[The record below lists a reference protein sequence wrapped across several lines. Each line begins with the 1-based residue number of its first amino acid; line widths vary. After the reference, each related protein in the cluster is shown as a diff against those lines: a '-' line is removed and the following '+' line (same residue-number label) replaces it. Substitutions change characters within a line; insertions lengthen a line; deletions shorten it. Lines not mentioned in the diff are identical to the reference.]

1 MSEKKHTCIVVADV
15 ASSNSFSSA
24 CMQKLKN
31 TFSVDEVS
39 FTADPTFAS
48 DEITAVRGAWIDILE
63 KKMKSF
69 TDHGE
74 PCYVIAIGVGA
85 LVALNACMHARPDKL
100 CLINTPLIG
109 VSAPGERFRI
119 FKERGRNPE
128 KATLLSESRLLCLES
143 ADVVREVS
151 CPTLIVQTSMLAN
164 QHLEASNFLMHQ
176 LGSGQ
181 WMVEKSFYVLP
192 KKKKEELSEKEWAS
206 VMKQI
211 SEFLAS

>member
-1 MSEKKHTCIVVADV
+1 MSEKKPACIVVADI
-15 ASSNSFSSA
+15 ASSESFSSA
-24 CMQKLKN
+24 CMQKLKAALA
-31 TFSVDEVS
+31 VDEVS
-39 FTADPTFAS
+39 FSADPIFAS
-48 DEITAVRGAWIDILE
+48 EEITAVRGAWIDILE
-63 KKMKSF
+63 KKMKSY
-69 TDHGE
+69 TDHGMH
-74 PCYVIAIGVGA
+74 CHVVAIGAGA

-109 VSAPGERFRI
+109 VSRPGERFRI
-119 FKERGRNPE
+119 FKERGRNPK
-128 KATLLSESRLLCLES
+128 KATLLSEARLLCLES

-151 CPTLIVQTSMLAN
+151 CPTLIVQTSMVAN

-181 WMVEKSFYVLP
+181 WMVEKSFFVLP

-206 VMKQI
+206 VIKQI